1 MIVGIGFDLIEIER
15 IKKAARNER
24 FYTKNFTQ
32 DEIDFFKSRKNNIE
46 VVAGNFAAK
55 EAVLKCL
62 EIGIFDVPLCDIEIL
77 RKPSGKPYVSLYGG
91 ALEQA
96 KALGIDTVH
105 VSISHIEQHAAAQAI
120 AEHLAVSST

>member
-1 MIVGIGFDLIEIER
+1 MIIGNGFDLIETDR
-15 IKKAARNER
+15 IRKAAQNER

-32 DEIDFFKSRKNNIE
+32 NEIDFFSTRKNNIE

-62 EIGIFDVPLCDIEIL
+62 ECGIFDVPLCDIEIL
-77 RKPSGKPYVSLYGG
+77 RKPSGKPYVSLAGK

-96 KALGIDTVH
+96 NALDIDIVH
-105 VSISHIEQHAAAQAI
+105 VSISHIKQHAAAQAI
-120 AEHLAVSST
+120 AEKL